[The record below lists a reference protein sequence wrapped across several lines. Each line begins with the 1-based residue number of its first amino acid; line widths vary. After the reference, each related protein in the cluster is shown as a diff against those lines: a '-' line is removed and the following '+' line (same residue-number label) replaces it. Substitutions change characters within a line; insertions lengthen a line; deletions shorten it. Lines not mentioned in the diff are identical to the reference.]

1 MKNYLLKQKY
11 FLLGSIPLTLICGL
25 LSVMLIYA
33 VQNIVDCIISG
44 KIEALRIIIIL
55 LVAILIVNFVLGY
68 FSSLL
73 NAKISQKLHLSIK
86 KDLFQAILNQ
96 RYQEFKQ
103 TSVGSILSIFEN
115 DIGFVEEYYFDNIF
129 VIIRNIIVLIVTI
142 TYLLILNLPMGILL
156 LICTM
161 IILLLPLLLGKTIDP
176 MSEECSSNK
185 GKFISQLK
193 DYCEGIDVIRAYNIE
208 KHVLNNYDENLK
220 ILENKLFQ
228 LRKKIGLYNQTMIT
242 GNYFIIVIS
251 FSLGAILVINKNISV
266 GELIAITQVI
276 NLIMQPIGDMSSALV
291 EINGS
296 LTVRR
301 KLEKILERKGQSKH
315 HEKEYLED
323 NFYGIECRNVS
334 YIREDSSLALHKI
347 TLKLEPKKKY
357 IIVGPSGCGK
367 TTLLKVLADMLYVSS
382 GYISINGMNYT
393 ENEKLVKNMISLVQ
407 QDIFIFNDTVE
418 NNIQLYHKY
427 EKESF
432 NNAIFVTGLK
442 ENLKDRIQSEC
453 SESGDNLSG
462 GEKQRIAIA
471 RAILRDSPVLL
482 LDEVTSALDRP
493 TAKVILNNIFAME
506 DKTVVFVTHKIE
518 EDFLK
523 KADCIICMNEGTI
536 IESGTW
542 SELINKN
549 SCFSKMY
556 IEEEE

>member
-1 MKNYLLKQKY
+1 
-11 FLLGSIPLTLICGL
+11 
-25 LSVMLIYA
+25 
-33 VQNIVDCIISG
+33 
-44 KIEALRIIIIL
+44 
-55 LVAILIVNFVLGY
+55 
-68 FSSLL
+68 
-73 NAKISQKLHLSIK
+73 
-86 KDLFQAILNQ
+86 
-96 RYQEFKQ
+96 
-103 TSVGSILSIFEN
+103 
-115 DIGFVEEYYFDNIF
+115 
-129 VIIRNIIVLIVTI
+129 
-142 TYLLILNLPMGILL
+142 
-156 LICTM
+156 
-161 IILLLPLLLGKTIDP
+161 
-176 MSEECSSNK
+176 
-185 GKFISQLK
+185 
-193 DYCEGIDVIRAYNIE
+193 
-208 KHVLNNYDENLK
+208 
-220 ILENKLFQ
+220 
-228 LRKKIGLYNQTMIT
+228 
-242 GNYFIIVIS
+242 
-251 FSLGAILVINKNISV
+251 
-266 GELIAITQVI
+266 
-276 NLIMQPIGDMSSALV
+276 MQPIGDMSSALV

-301 KLEKILERKGQSKH
+301 KLEKMLERKGQSKH

>member
-11 FLLGSIPLTLICGL
+11 FLLGSIPLTLICSL

-86 KDLFQAILNQ
+86 KDLFQAIFNQ

-208 KHVLNNYDENLK
+208 KHVLNNYDESLK

-301 KLEKILERKGQSKH
+301 KLEKMLERKGQSKH

-334 YIREDSSLALHKI
+334 YIREDSSC
-347 TLKLEPKKKY
+347 Y
-357 IIVGPSGCGK
+357 
-367 TTLLKVLADMLYVSS
+367 
-382 GYISINGMNYT
+382 
-393 ENEKLVKNMISLVQ
+393 
-407 QDIFIFNDTVE
+407 
-418 NNIQLYHKY
+418 
-427 EKESF
+427 
-432 NNAIFVTGLK
+432 
-442 ENLKDRIQSEC
+442 
-453 SESGDNLSG
+453 
-462 GEKQRIAIA
+462 
-471 RAILRDSPVLL
+471 
-482 LDEVTSALDRP
+482 
-493 TAKVILNNIFAME
+493 
-506 DKTVVFVTHKIE
+506 
-518 EDFLK
+518 
-523 KADCIICMNEGTI
+523 
-536 IESGTW
+536 
-542 SELINKN
+542 
-549 SCFSKMY
+549 
-556 IEEEE
+556 

>member
-11 FLLGSIPLTLICGL
+11 FLLGSIPLTLICSL

-115 DIGFVEEYYFDNIF
+115 DIDFVEEYYFDNIF

-208 KHVLNNYDENLK
+208 KHVLNNYDESLK

-301 KLEKILERKGQSKH
+301 KLEKMLERKGQSKH

>member
-1 MKNYLLKQKY
+1 M
-11 FLLGSIPLTLICGL
+11 
-25 LSVMLIYA
+25 
-33 VQNIVDCIISG
+33 
-44 KIEALRIIIIL
+44 

-208 KHVLNNYDENLK
+208 KHVLNNYDESLK

-301 KLEKILERKGQSKH
+301 KLEKMLERKGQSKH

>member
-11 FLLGSIPLTLICGL
+11 FLLGSIPLTLICSL

-208 KHVLNNYDENLK
+208 KHVLNNYDESLK

-301 KLEKILERKGQSKH
+301 KLEKMLERKGQSKH